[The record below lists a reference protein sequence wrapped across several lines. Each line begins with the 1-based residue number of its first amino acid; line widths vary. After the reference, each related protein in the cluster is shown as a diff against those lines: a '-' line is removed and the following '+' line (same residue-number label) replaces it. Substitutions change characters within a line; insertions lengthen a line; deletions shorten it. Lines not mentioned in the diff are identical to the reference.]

1 MWRSSRSTDWARAL
15 GLALAVLVATSAPP
29 LSAQDDHCHPAEPE
43 PAPQAVE
50 PARYTRELASYTP
63 PDVTL
68 IDAQGARVPLRAE
81 LAHEGP
87 VAVQLVFTTCT
98 TICPVLTGTAAAA
111 RAHLPN
117 LRWLSITI
125 DPDED
130 TPERLRAYA
139 ARFRSEPGAEP
150 GAGWRFLT
158 GRPEDLVAVQQA
170 FDAYR
175 GDKMRHEPLTLL
187 RAAPGGPWARLQGFP
202 TPEDLSA
209 ELKRLAGP

>member
-1 MWRSSRSTDWARAL
+1 MTWRSSRSTDPLLAL
-15 GLALAVLVATSAPP
+15 GLAAALTALPLA
-29 LSAQDDHCHPAEPE
+29 AQEDHCHPAQPETAQAAAEPT
-43 PAPQAVE
+43 
-50 PARYTRELASYTP
+50 RYTRAEARYEA

-68 IDAQGARVPLRAE
+68 LDAQGARVPLRAE
-81 LAHEGP
+81 LAREGP
-87 VAVQLVFTTCT
+87 VAVQLVFTSCT

-111 RAHLPN
+111 RAHLPDV
-117 LRWLSITI
+117 RWISITI

-139 ARFRSEPGAEP
+139 ARFNSEPGAEP
-150 GAGWRFLT
+150 GADWRFLT
-158 GRPEDLVAVQQA
+158 GRAEDLVAVQQA

-202 TPEDLSA
+202 TPEDLAA

>member
-1 MWRSSRSTDWARAL
+1 MWRSSRFTDR
-15 GLALAVLVATSAPP
+15 ALAVCLAAALAVPVAVR
-29 LSAQDDHCHPAEPE
+29 AQDEQHCHTD
-43 PAPQAVE
+43 PAPARQAAAE
-50 PARYTRELASYTP
+50 PARYTRAEGRYEA

-81 LAHEGP
+81 LAREGP

-150 GAGWRFLT
+150 GSDWRFLT
-158 GRPEDLVAVQQA
+158 GRAEDLVAVQQA

-202 TPEDLSA
+202 TPEDLAA
-209 ELKRLAGP
+209 ELKRLAVP

>member
-1 MWRSSRSTDWARAL
+1 LTLAL
-15 GLALAVLVATSAPP
+15 GLAAA
-29 LSAQDDHCHPAEPE
+29 LSVPAGAQDEHCHPAEPE
-43 PAPQAVE
+43 LAPAAAE
-50 PARYTRELASYTP
+50 PARYTREVASYTP

-81 LAHEGP
+81 LAREGP

-117 LRWLSITI
+117 LRWISITI

-139 ARFRSEPGAEP
+139 ARFQAQPGEP
-150 GAGWRFLT
+150 GAGWHFLT
-158 GRPEDLVAVQQA
+158 GRPEDLIAVQQA